1 MCTARYFLCK
11 CARICLSSLSG
22 SSLPL
27 LISLCRPY
35 LTLFSAASFPVRH
48 PEYLWPTA
56 LGICFACE
64 QRTSSAIYLTFKC
77 CWLRVSQRCRRL
89 TVFSSL
95 SVCVRVCSRIKW
107 ICLHEICVD
116 LLHIIVGTMAYIV
129 LPPPLPLVTH
139 TPCAPPC
146 GKPVYLLV
154 NLLWRVE
161 LLKSVCGC

>member
-22 SSLPL
+22 SSLPVRV
-27 LISLCRPY
+27 SLCRPY
-35 LTLFSAASFPVRH
+35 LTLFFAASFPVRH
-48 PEYLWPTA
+48 PKYLWPTA
-56 LGICFACE
+56 LGICSACE

-77 CWLRVSQRCRRL
+77 LLAACVTKVSPPNCIFL
-89 TVFSSL
+89 FPL

-129 LPPPLPLVTH
+129 PLVTH

-161 LLKSVCGC
+161 LLKSVCGCC